1 MTLEDGSLRIGVMT
15 HDATITLPGGRT
27 IDLPAINRPVENGGL
42 VLYTPAWGKQTDLPA
57 DAWQL
62 VLKHDRPITP
72 EDRFVAEVVQP
83 AQQSG
88 ATQPIPADGLV
99 LAAVPAQAEAIRALR
114 AGQKI
119 TITIRTFPPGRIT
132 DAVGGH
138 PILVSKGEIAYEP
151 GRSEPKHPRSA
162 IGFDDMHAVML
173 VVDGRAPGHSIGMT
187 LPELAAL
194 MKSLGCT
201 EAINVDGGGGSV
213 VWARGRVLNRTSH
226 GPQPANGNSVV
237 LVSNAP
243 VGPPAR
249 VLIDTPD
256 PLVVMQGAQIPLK
269 YRIVDERYNP
279 LDVRENVTVT
289 AGPGVEVVGDTIH
302 ARTPGETTL
311 RLQAGDATGTL
322 KVVVADTIA
331 SLVAHP
337 SELRLMPGAAER
349 IEITARDAQQRL
361 IQLDPN
367 AVDITVDPALAT
379 RAGLRLTAG
388 EAGQRGSATIRAYG
402 QQIELPISVAK
413 PILLESFDKPI
424 GRFNGYPD
432 IVQGSVEHARDGE
445 TSFMKLRWQFEDR
458 DTAQAAYIVF
468 DRP

>member
-1 MTLEDGSLRIGVMT
+1 MRRVWVVCAWWLVSTTVALAEIRLPADAESWSIHPDAVAFRIDRADGPIAIRGVIWDRRAPDLRLIAASGFDRARGREITTAQILRTRTESRQPVAGINADFFITTGPYAGATVGSYIRAGELMRVVQDRPSLMTLEDGSLRIGVMT

-201 EAINVDGGGGSV
+201 EAINVDGGGSSV
-213 VWARGRVLNRTSH
+213 VWARGRVLNRTSD
-226 GPQPANGNSVV
+226 GPERANGNSVV

-279 LDVRENVTVT
+279 LDE
-289 AGPGVEVVGDTIH
+289 
-302 ARTPGETTL
+302 
-311 RLQAGDATGTL
+311 
-322 KVVVADTIA
+322 
-331 SLVAHP
+331 
-337 SELRLMPGAAER
+337 
-349 IEITARDAQQRL
+349 
-361 IQLDPN
+361 
-367 AVDITVDPALAT
+367 
-379 RAGLRLTAG
+379 
-388 EAGQRGSATIRAYG
+388 
-402 QQIELPISVAK
+402 
-413 PILLESFDKPI
+413 I
-424 GRFNGYPD
+424 GRASCRER
-432 IVQGSVEHARDGE
+432 V
-445 TSFMKLRWQFEDR
+445 
-458 DTAQAAYIVF
+458 
-468 DRP
+468 